1 MFDNFTDTTKE
12 LIYDAQ
18 NLALENH
25 NTLIEP
31 IHILSAISKS
41 SMDNIVSLLAE
52 LKLNTNLFSSDIQ
65 NALNN
70 LAKIN
75 EITDK
80 IYLSKNCLM
89 LFELASQK
97 AQELKDKYDKEHF
110 LEAYLDCYT
119 KSWDGV
125 VHEYLESIHKKI
137 YLNGL

>member
-52 LKLNTNLFSSDIQ
+52 LKLNTNLFF
-65 NALNN
+65 
-70 LAKIN
+70 K
-75 EITDK
+75 K
-80 IYLSKNCLM
+80 
-89 LFELASQK
+89 LFN
-97 AQELKDKYDKEHF
+97 
-110 LEAYLDCYT
+110 
-119 KSWDGV
+119 V
-125 VHEYLESIHKKI
+125 I
-137 YLNGL
+137 